1 MKYIELK
8 YKGNGAKRKG
18 VIRMGG
24 FHLEAHARY
33 DNGRDVIRKGQ
44 ISGDFKLN
52 IPKDGLCK
60 VPDTQHNRKVL
71 RFLSTEQKITVHE
84 SETINPPAFDV
95 LSKINLEEDAPDKAR
110 ETFSSEDVAGLKA
123 KIAELEASRKEKKEK
138 KEVKTKVAKPKVE
151 KDKLEDMKPDQVAA

>member
-52 IPKDGLCK
+52 IPKDGFCK
-60 VPDTQHNRKVL
+60 VPDTEHNRKVL
-71 RFLSTEQKITVHE
+71 RYLSTEQKIKVHGE
-84 SETINPPAFDV
+84 DKINPAAFEII
-95 LSKINLEEDAPDKAR
+95 SKVNLEEDAPDKDQPTYSQEAVDR
-110 ETFSSEDVAGLKA
+110 LTAEIETLKA
-123 KIAELEASRKEKKEK
+123 KRDE
-138 KEVKTKVAKPKVE
+138 KTKPAAKAAKPKVK
-151 KDKLEDMKPDQVAA
+151 KDKLEDLKPDTVAV